1 MNGRVPIVLLIE
13 HDALQR
19 GTLARILKAAG
30 YCVIP
35 VGRAHEALETF
46 SMHHV
51 DIALVVADTQ
61 TQSLSGPPLLG
72 ALCAIDHHVPVVA
85 LSSGVATDR
94 PAYEYPNVA
103 ATLIRPFEPEDVVAL
118 AERVL
123 RVAAFNWPP
132 TEEDLAD
139 IQVVD
144 TATWQDARSFVTP
157 AIPPKEPK
165 QPEQPEARALVK
177 PPIEAQALVK
187 PSSAPLVAI
196 ARDELAAPPRLVIRG
211 LERQPWRYDFRMS
224 ARSRRMTSVAATAIC
239 GLALTTLL
247 ELRSIPTNDPFMAE
261 TTPEVASAPLVLA
274 AREHRLDAMPL
285 VSAGRV
291 RPRATADIISRRPA
305 PNLAGAADGAANAPI
320 RLTRTLVT
328 ETRSE
333 KRLNAP
339 EPTRG
344 NAASAAMTAKNNARD
359 VPLGAVTND
368 TRKDATRDAVTRDT
382 RTVAALTTPP
392 ASIAP
397 AAPTAASSLE
407 GAEIRDTPTRDVARP
422 DVAPRAEAAAR
433 IREEERGIYQ
443 VLQQYQRAYEQLD
456 VNAAR
461 AVWPTLNTRALTRAF
476 EGLKAQALEFSHCR
490 VAMEPS
496 EATAI
501 CGGSASYVPR
511 VGRQDTRTEPREWT
525 FHLRKTDRDWL
536 IAKAEVRLK

>member
-61 TQSLSGPPLLG
+61 TQAQSLSGPPLLG
-72 ALCAIDHHVPVVA
+72 ALCAIDQHVPVVA

-187 PSSAPLVAI
+187 P
-196 ARDELAAPPRLVIRG
+196 
-211 LERQPWRYDFRMS
+211 
-224 ARSRRMTSVAATAIC
+224 
-239 GLALTTLL
+239 
-247 ELRSIPTNDPFMAE
+247 
-261 TTPEVASAPLVLA
+261 
-274 AREHRLDAMPL
+274 
-285 VSAGRV
+285 
-291 RPRATADIISRRPA
+291 
-305 PNLAGAADGAANAPI
+305 
-320 RLTRTLVT
+320 
-328 ETRSE
+328 
-333 KRLNAP
+333 
-339 EPTRG
+339 
-344 NAASAAMTAKNNARD
+344 
-359 VPLGAVTND
+359 
-368 TRKDATRDAVTRDT
+368 
-382 RTVAALTTPP
+382 
-392 ASIAP
+392 
-397 AAPTAASSLE
+397 
-407 GAEIRDTPTRDVARP
+407 
-422 DVAPRAEAAAR
+422 
-433 IREEERGIYQ
+433 
-443 VLQQYQRAYEQLD
+443 
-456 VNAAR
+456 
-461 AVWPTLNTRALTRAF
+461 
-476 EGLKAQALEFSHCR
+476 
-490 VAMEPS
+490 
-496 EATAI
+496 
-501 CGGSASYVPR
+501 
-511 VGRQDTRTEPREWT
+511 
-525 FHLRKTDRDWL
+525 
-536 IAKAEVRLK
+536 